1 MNIEK
6 RISHEA
12 SMYLRCKD
20 MFDTIPQ
27 DKIEYLQSVVR
38 KNYMSLDINIE
49 FASAELNDFDE
60 AYEIYI
66 DFRDDHVVIDGHISF
81 KKLQPLIDLLIDI
94 KAEVGK

>member
-1 MNIEK
+1 MNTE
-6 RISHEA
+6 
-12 SMYLRCKD
+12 
-20 MFDTIPQ
+20 
-27 DKIEYLQSVVR
+27 
-38 KNYMSLDINIE
+38 SLYKK
-49 FASAELNDFDE
+49 LNDFDE